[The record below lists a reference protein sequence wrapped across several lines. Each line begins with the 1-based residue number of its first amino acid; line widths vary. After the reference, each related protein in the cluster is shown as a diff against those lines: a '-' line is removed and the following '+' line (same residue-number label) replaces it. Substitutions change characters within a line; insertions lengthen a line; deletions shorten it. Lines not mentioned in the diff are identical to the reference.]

1 MSRAVVV
8 YALVLPL
15 AILLGY
21 MLATPTDFGSFAFLV
36 MAFSTLCIPLLLKSH
51 HFFMALTWNAALIVF
66 FLPGQPGLGMVLAF
80 ASFIIA
86 VITRTLSRQ
95 KQFIG
100 VPSITLPLLLIV
112 AITLITAKL
121 TGGIGARVLGAETW
135 GAKRYLGVFGAIIG
149 YFAFTTQKIPPE
161 KAFLYVTAFF
171 LGGLTFMVSDLI
183 FMAGPQF
190 YFLFTLFPSDQASMQ
205 AMTAETL
212 MRLSGISFAAAWAYY
227 YMLARYG
234 IQGIFNLRK
243 PWRLFITTVCV
254 LASLLGGYRGLLI
267 VVILVFMFQ
276 FLVEGVHRTRLGP
289 VLIFVSL
296 LAVGA
301 TIGFVDRMPLAV
313 QRALSFLPIENIDP
327 TARKDAMGTLDWRLS
342 MWKVLLPEVP
352 RYLFI
357 GKGYSFNG
365 TDYWLT
371 QEAIRRGFYSAYEDV
386 LISGNYHNGILTLLI
401 PFGIFGLLAFL
412 WFCWSSMRVL
422 INNFRYGDPALR
434 NLNSFLLAY
443 FTARLVFYFVFY
455 GQFDLDFIQFT
466 GLIGLSIAMN
476 GGMRTAPQTAP
487 EVVYEPEFP
496 TARRAVAF

>member
-8 YALVLPL
+8 YALILPL
-15 AILLGY
+15 AVLLGF

-36 MAFSTLCIPLLLKSH
+36 MTFSALCIPLLLRYH
-51 HFFMALTWNAALIVF
+51 HFMMALTWNAALIVF

-80 ASFIIA
+80 ASLGIA

-95 KQFIG
+95 KEFIS

-112 AITLITAKL
+112 AVTLVTAKL

-135 GAKRYLGVFGAIIG
+135 GAKRYLGVFGAVVG
-149 YFAFTTQKIPPE
+149 YFAFTTQKVPRE
-161 KAFLYVTAFF
+161 KAFLYVSAFF
-171 LGGLTFMVSDLI
+171 LGGLTFMVSDLV

-190 YFLFTLFPSDQASMQ
+190 YFLFVLFPSDQAAMQ

-234 IQGIFNLRK
+234 IQGIFNLHA
-243 PWRLFITTVCV
+243 PWRLLVVTVCV
-254 LASLLGGYRGLLI
+254 IGSLLGGYRGLLI

-276 FLVEGVHRTRLGP
+276 FLVEGVHKTRLGP
-289 VLIFVSL
+289 VLIFATL
-296 LAVGA
+296 LVVGG
-301 TIGFVDRMPLAV
+301 TIAFVDRMPLAV
-313 QRALSFLPIENIDP
+313 QRALSFLPIQSIDP

-352 RYLFI
+352 KYLLI

-365 TDYWLT
+365 TDYYLT

-422 INNFRYGDPALR
+422 INNYRYGDPALR

-443 FTARLVFYFVFY
+443 FAARMAFYFIFY

-466 GLIGLSIAMN
+466 GLIGLSIAIN
-476 GGMRTAPQTAP
+476 GGVRTASQTALA
-487 EVVYEPEFP
+487 EVYESDFQ